1 MSHNQAAIEAIADR
15 FNELVQQ
22 AFDNAYEVNDTDTTF
37 SEFVEELFENIEQVF
52 SEHVATEVLQ
62 FTDKEVESYNGGS
75 GLYLDDIQ
83 PLLDDDEDDEEVED
97 DYDDETEH

>member
-15 FNELVQQ
+15 FSELVQQ

-83 PLLDDDEDDEEVED
+83 PLLDDDEDDEEIED